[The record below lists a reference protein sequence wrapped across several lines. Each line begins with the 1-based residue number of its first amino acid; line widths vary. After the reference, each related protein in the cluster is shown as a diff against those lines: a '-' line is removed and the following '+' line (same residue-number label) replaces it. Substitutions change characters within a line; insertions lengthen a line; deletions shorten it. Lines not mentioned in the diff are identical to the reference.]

1 MGVERRRGG
10 RDERLAKARFKNLR
24 SFLGGGEIGEGSFFS
39 GKEETTTLGNT
50 LDWPVE
56 RRK

>member
-50 LDWPVE
+50 LDW
-56 RRK
+56 R